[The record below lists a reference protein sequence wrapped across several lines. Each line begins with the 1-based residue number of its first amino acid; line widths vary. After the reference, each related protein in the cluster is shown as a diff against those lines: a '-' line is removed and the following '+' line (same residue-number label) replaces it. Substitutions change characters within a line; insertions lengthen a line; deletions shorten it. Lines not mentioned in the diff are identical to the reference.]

1 MIVIEEK
8 ITHNLSS
15 ELSEYVITII
25 SSNTFNNIENRKYS
39 KVIQLRS
46 TLRMNIVPELKTLS
60 WLFWVWTF
68 YFRLSDKLE
77 FVLCNYLL
85 MQTQSKSNPWQK
97 KLKPKKL
104 KNSDSVT
111 KTSIF

>member
-25 SSNTFNNIENRKYS
+25 SSNTFNNIENTKYS

-60 WLFWVWTF
+60 WLFWV
-68 YFRLSDKLE
+68 
-77 FVLCNYLL
+77 
-85 MQTQSKSNPWQK
+85 
-97 KLKPKKL
+97 
-104 KNSDSVT
+104 
-111 KTSIF
+111 